1 MTRQPASW
9 LKMAT
14 AAAWRAVQSCPCNVP
29 CADATAV
36 DDDDGRQFDEIN
48 PCQADV
54 LHMALSRP

>member
-1 MTRQPASW
+1 
-9 LKMAT
+9 MAT

-54 LHMALSRP
+54 LHMALTVSRP